1 MAKHKASK
9 DSSNAPAQQFKV
21 KSPLD
26 PLVSDYV
33 RHIESGRLYPVGVRR
48 STRAYIKETWDR
60 RAFIWKDSRS
70 KVRTQNQQHRLGS
83 WWLVIKPVFDVIF
96 FWILF
101 GLVLKAS
108 RGMENYTAYIIIGVL
123 MFQYF
128 ARALTQNA
136 SVMLQG
142 KAMMRAFSFP
152 RITVPLSLAVREAL
166 SMGPVLLVMFL
177 GIIIIPP
184 HAFLTFSWL
193 LFIPAF
199 ALNVLF
205 NLGLGLIIAR
215 FAYVV
220 PDIGQI
226 LGVVSRILLYGSAV
240 IFPIEQFINHPG
252 VTAVIRAN
260 PVYIF
265 IDLYRTLLISGGA
278 GDAYHWLSLLA
289 WSIGLLVIGFII
301 FWRAEEVYGREF
313 N

>member
-1 MAKHKASK
+1 MAKHKAEK
-9 DSSNAPAQQFKV
+9 RSSYAPAQRFKL
-21 KSPLD
+21 KSPLN
-26 PLVSDYV
+26 PLVSDYKH
-33 RHIESGRLYPVGVRR
+33 HIESGRLYPVGVRR
-48 STRAYIKETWDR
+48 SARAYIQETWNR

-108 RGMENYTAYIIIGVL
+108 RGLENYTAYIIIGVL

-128 ARALTQNA
+128 SRALTQNA

-166 SMGPVLLVMFL
+166 SMGPVMLVMFI

-184 HAFLTFSWL
+184 HALPTFSWL

-199 ALNVLF
+199 VLNALF
-205 NLGLGLIIAR
+205 NLGVGLIIAR
-215 FAYVV
+215 YAYVV

-226 LGVVSRILLYGSAV
+226 LSVFSRVLLYGSAV
-240 IFPIEQFINHPG
+240 IFPIEQFVNHPG

-260 PVYIF
+260 PIYIF
-265 IDLYRTLLISGGA
+265 LDLYRTLLIGGGA
-278 GDAYHWLSLLA
+278 GDAYHWLSLLV
-289 WSIGLLVIGFII
+289 WSFGLLIIGFII